1 MSRSF
6 EPCTVSCLHCGR
18 ILSGD
23 LEGHASSWPRW
34 ASAHAI
40 CVIRHLEGHAPSWP
54 RWQRQRTPQSAPL
67 HLTAARPSITSIW
80 SRKKPASSKVSW
92 CMGAVRPFWLPAAV
106 VLLCLSIAAVMVASQ
121 AAAGEPEKAAPSAA
135 QEPSQQPAAKKVF
148 RAGAAA
154 SNITP
159 MLDGGI
165 VGGWSSPKATYI
177 HDELFARCL
186 VLDDGDSRIVIVVAD
201 NIGLP
206 REVCDEAKKMIREHT
221 GIAEDRILISATHT
235 HSSVGARPANVLKP
249 DDEYSPYARFV
260 ARRISDGVRRAVAH
274 LEPAQIGWGTV
285 AAPEHVNNRR
295 WFLKPEVKLVNP
307 FGGLDKVRMNPGAGS
322 PDLVKPA
329 GPVDPE
335 VCFVSVR
342 STGGRPIA
350 LLANYSLHYV
360 GGFPATHISADYFGV
375 FADRIQELLGAD
387 RIDPPFVAMLS
398 NGTSGDVN
406 NISFQKPR
414 PPRKPYEQMRYV
426 ADDLAQKVFGAHK
439 DIVWHDW
446 VGLQMRQCALALKVR
461 KPTAEQLERAKAIL
475 AGAPV
480 IPERPH
486 EATYAQRIIHQQEA
500 PEEIAVV
507 LQAVKI
513 GQLGIAAIP
522 FEVFAEIGLQIKQK
536 SPLRPTFTISLANGS
551 YGYLPTPAQHE
562 LGGYETWLGTSKVE
576 IEASTKIV
584 DAILEMFK
592 AMQ

>member
-1 MSRSF
+1 
-6 EPCTVSCLHCGR
+6 
-18 ILSGD
+18 
-23 LEGHASSWPRW
+23 
-34 ASAHAI
+34 
-40 CVIRHLEGHAPSWP
+40 
-54 RWQRQRTPQSAPL
+54 
-67 HLTAARPSITSIW
+67 
-80 SRKKPASSKVSW
+80 
-92 CMGAVRPFWLPAAV
+92 MGAVRPFWLPAAV

-135 QEPSQQPAAKKVF
+135 QEPAREPATKKVL

-186 VLDDGDSRIVIVVAD
+186 VLDEGNSRIVIVVAD

-221 GIAEDRILISATHT
+221 GIAEDRVLIAATHT

-307 FGGLDKVRMNPGAGS
+307 FGGLDKVRMNPGPGS
-322 PDLVKPA
+322 PELVKPA

-360 GGFPATHISADYFGV
+360 GGVPATDISADYFGV

-387 RIDPPFVAMLS
+387 RIEPPFVAMLS

-446 VGLQMRQCALALKVR
+446 VGLQMRQCELALKVR
-461 KPTAEQLERAKAIL
+461 KPTAEQLQRAKAISGRRAGDTRASARGHIRPTDHPPTGSPGRDCRGASGGQDRSVGHSGDSLRGVRRNWPGNQAEKPAATCIHYL
-475 AGAPV
+475 AGKRQLRLSAHACTA
-480 IPERPH
+480 RAGRLRDLAGNQQSGNRGFH
-486 EATYAQRIIHQQEA
+486 ENRGCN
-500 PEEIAVV
+500 
-507 LQAVKI
+507 I
-513 GQLGIAAIP
+513 GDVQG
-522 FEVFAEIGLQIKQK
+522 
-536 SPLRPTFTISLANGS
+536 
-551 YGYLPTPAQHE
+551 
-562 LGGYETWLGTSKVE
+562 
-576 IEASTKIV
+576 
-584 DAILEMFK
+584 DAIKRCRRLCPFCASIDPRK
-592 AMQ
+592 TKGRKRA